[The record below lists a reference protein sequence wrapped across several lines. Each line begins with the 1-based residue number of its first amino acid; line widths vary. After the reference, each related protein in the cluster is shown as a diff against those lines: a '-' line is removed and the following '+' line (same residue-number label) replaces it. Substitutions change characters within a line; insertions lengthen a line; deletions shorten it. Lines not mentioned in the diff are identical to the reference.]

1 MSSHRYGELSGHNSG
16 SLSERQDSMF
26 DRYLEE
32 MKPYVL
38 RLPQKSGKLIKYKL
52 NISSDL
58 TEFPSLVT
66 IVSSDAVIVVAY
78 FCYLF
83 VKGKHKR

>member
-1 MSSHRYGELSGHNSG
+1 MSSHRYGELSGHNSE

-26 DRYLEE
+26 DRFLEE

-38 RLPQKSGKLIKYKL
+38 RLPQKSGTKYKL

-58 TEFPSLVT
+58 TEF
-66 IVSSDAVIVVAY
+66 
-78 FCYLF
+78 LF
-83 VKGKHKR
+83 LLTHDCIN

>member
-38 RLPQKSGKLIKYKL
+38 RLPQKSGIIILAQIFL
-52 NISSDL
+52 L
-58 TEFPSLVT
+58 ELLV
-66 IVSSDAVIVVAY
+66 VPSDAVVLIFVVY

-83 VKGKHKR
+83 VKEEHKT

>member
-32 MKPYVL
+32 MKPHVL
-38 RLPQKSGKLIKYKL
+38 RLPQKSGIKYNL
-52 NISSDL
+52 NFSSDL
-58 TEFPSLVT
+58 AEFLSLLTHDGVN
-66 IVSSDAVIVVAY
+66 
-78 FCYLF
+78 
-83 VKGKHKR
+83 

>member
-38 RLPQKSGKLIKYKL
+38 RLPQKSGIKTVT
-52 NISSDL
+52 L
-58 TEFPSLVT
+58 TLAQILMNF
-66 IVSSDAVIVVAY
+66 
-78 FCYLF
+78 YLC
-83 VKGKHKR
+83 

>member
-38 RLPQKSGKLIKYKL
+38 RLPQKSGTKYNL
-52 NISSDL
+52 DSDL
-58 TEFPSLVT
+58 TEFLSLVT
-66 IVSSDAVIVVAY
+66 LD
-78 FCYLF
+78 CTN
-83 VKGKHKR
+83 

>member
-1 MSSHRYGELSGHNSG
+1 MSSHRYGELSGHDSG

-38 RLPQKSGKLIKYKL
+38 RLPQKSGTNYNL
-52 NISSDL
+52 NFSSDL
-58 TEFPSLVT
+58 YTEFLSLATHDGVN
-66 IVSSDAVIVVAY
+66 
-78 FCYLF
+78 
-83 VKGKHKR
+83 

>member
-58 TEFPSLVT
+58 TEFPW
-66 IVSSDAVIVVAY
+66 
-78 FCYLF
+78 
-83 VKGKHKR
+83 

>member
-1 MSSHRYGELSGHNSG
+1 MSSRRYGELSGHNSG

-38 RLPQKSGKLIKYKL
+38 RLPQKSGIKYNL
-52 NISSDL
+52 SSDF

-66 IVSSDAVIVVAY
+66 HD
-78 FCYLF
+78 CMD
-83 VKGKHKR
+83 

>member
-1 MSSHRYGELSGHNSG
+1 MASHRYGELSGHNSG

-38 RLPQKSGKLIKYKL
+38 RLSQKSGTKYNL
-52 NISSDL
+52 NSDL
-58 TEFPSLVT
+58 TEFLSLVT
-66 IVSSDAVIVVAY
+66 LDCAN
-78 FCYLF
+78 
-83 VKGKHKR
+83 